1 MRSWLPDSATVLRA
15 SYRKLFACLG
25 LTPAAALALV
35 ILVSQS
41 SHADRERYVRPGSGC
56 WLPPSEEEAAVLAAA
71 RGDGKAALRLFKYYE
86 LYAHDHSSAIR
97 WLRVGAKS
105 GDLQAAGL
113 LGSLL
118 VGDGDIE
125 GLYWLRYASVRGDY
139 RAKME
144 LKELEA
150 PTRPER
156 SDETNR

>member
-1 MRSWLPDSATVLRA
+1 
-15 SYRKLFACLG
+15 
-25 LTPAAALALV
+25 
-35 ILVSQS
+35 VSQS
-41 SHADRERYVRPGSGC
+41 SHAAREIRGPVQDIGF
-56 WLPPSEEEAAVLAAA
+56 LPPRRRLLLAAA

-118 VGDGDIE
+118 VGDDDIE